1 MQLLSFKT
9 QLEAVFLC
17 LVMLTVVMCLIFH
30 FTGGPY
36 PAFGFLCSNPDNA
49 RRALRAQQMPVKV
62 KMLRPEM
69 VSRRISKKGKIG
81 M

>member
-1 MQLLSFKT
+1 MSGN
-9 QLEAVFLC
+9 VNC
-17 LVMLTVVMCLIFH
+17 SYVSH
-30 FTGGPY
+30 FPFYWRTGGPY

-49 RRALRAQQMPVKV
+49 RHALRAQQMPVKV